1 MRAAH
6 HRRRLHEVKDS
17 QRIVPRL
24 IIERWRRHY
33 NEVRPHSSLGYLTPK
48 FASQRANAAS
58 RRATGPARGKWS
70 KQGAPSQ
77 ASRGPKKQGRS
88 VGGMRFVVL
97 LFLALFPAEPSH
109 AQEVPDLAF
118 VSEYIRELGVNERM
132 RALGERE
139 LTEVGGNNQLAA
151 LIRSSTRIQLELG
164 AQIYKLSGIHLKPP
178 FEDLA
183 IKITKF
189 YKMKI
194 EFHQRL
200 IAISTSLL
208 SRPHRGVDYG
218 ALAAEVP
225 KITAS
230 LEYIDRS
237 LLEATPLIFATLIDQ
252 EPDKNGKVSHL
263 IITKAERQRL
273 LVALSLH
280 FGQKMDLENQ
290 SYIVS
295 SASVLKSYLL
305 KYKCSDEP

>member
-1 MRAAH
+1 MDAL
-6 HRRRLHEVKDS
+6 RRSV
-17 QRIVPRL
+17 QTG
-24 IIERWRRHY
+24 
-33 NEVRPHSSLGYLTPK
+33 RPPPK
-48 FASQRANAAS
+48 KGNAAEKFGRQS
-58 RRATGPARGKWS
+58 GSGRRVESHNSSG
-70 KQGAPSQ
+70 
-77 ASRGPKKQGRS
+77 
-88 VGGMRFVVL
+88 GGMRFLVL

-109 AQEVPDLAF
+109 AREAPNLAF
-118 VSEYIRELGVNERM
+118 VSEYIRELAVNERM

-139 LTEVGGNNQLAA
+139 LTDVGGNNQFAA
-151 LIRSSTRIQLELG
+151 LIRSSTKIRMELG
-164 AQIYKLSGIHLKPP
+164 AQIHTLSGIHLEPP
-178 FEDLA
+178 FEGLTA
-183 IKITKF
+183 KITKF
-189 YKMKI
+189 YNMKI

-208 SRPHRGVDYG
+208 SRPQPGVDYG
-218 ALAAEVP
+218 GLAAEIP

-237 LLEATPLIFATLIDQ
+237 LLEVTPLIFATLIDQ

-305 KYKCSDEP
+305 KYKCSDEQ

>member
-1 MRAAH
+1 M
-6 HRRRLHEVKDS
+6 E
-17 QRIVPRL
+17 Q
-24 IIERWRRHY
+24 
-33 NEVRPHSSLGYLTPK
+33 
-48 FASQRANAAS
+48 
-58 RRATGPARGKWS
+58 ARGAVSSQPWS
-70 KQGAPSQ
+70 EKTGQVSG
-77 ASRGPKKQGRS
+77 
-88 VGGMRFVVL
+88 GGMRFLVL

-164 AQIYKLSGIHLKPP
+164 AQIYKLSVIHLKPP

-183 IKITKF
+183 TKITKF

-194 EFHQRL
+194 ECHQRL
-200 IAISTSLL
+200 RAISTSLL

-218 ALAAEVP
+218 ALAAEAP

-252 EPDKNGKVSHL
+252 KPDKNGKVSHL

-305 KYKCSDEP
+305 QYKCSDEP

>member
-1 MRAAH
+1 
-6 HRRRLHEVKDS
+6 
-17 QRIVPRL
+17 
-24 IIERWRRHY
+24 
-33 NEVRPHSSLGYLTPK
+33 
-48 FASQRANAAS
+48 
-58 RRATGPARGKWS
+58 
-70 KQGAPSQ
+70 
-77 ASRGPKKQGRS
+77 
-88 VGGMRFVVL
+88 MRFVVL
-97 LFLALFPAEPSH
+97 LFLVLFPAEPSH
-109 AQEVPDLAF
+109 AQEAPNLAF

-139 LTEVGGNNQLAA
+139 LAEVGGNYQFAA

-164 AQIYKLSGIHLKPP
+164 AQIQKLRGIHLKPP
-178 FEDLA
+178 FEDLTTN
-183 IKITKF
+183 ITKF
-189 YKMKI
+189 YNMKI

-208 SRPHRGVDYG
+208 SRPQPSVDYG
-218 ALAAEVP
+218 ALAGEAP

-230 LEYIDRS
+230 LEYIDSS
-237 LLEATPLIFATLIDQ
+237 LLEVTPLIFATLIDQ
-252 EPDKNGKVSHL
+252 TADKNGKVSHL
-263 IITKAERQRL
+263 IITTAERQRL

>member
-1 MRAAH
+1 MDA
-6 HRRRLHEVKDS
+6 L
-17 QRIVPRL
+17 L
-24 IIERWRRHY
+24 
-33 NEVRPHSSLGYLTPK
+33 
-48 FASQRANAAS
+48 
-58 RRATGPARGKWS
+58 
-70 KQGAPSQ
+70 
-77 ASRGPKKQGRS
+77 RS
-88 VGGMRFVVL
+88 VQAERPAAKKGERRQAVGEAEGGLNHNSSGGGMRFIVL

-109 AQEVPDLAF
+109 AQEAPNLAF
-118 VSEYIRELGVNERM
+118 VSEYIRELAVNERM
-132 RALGERE
+132 RALGQRD
-139 LTEVGGNNQLAA
+139 LTDVGGNDQFAA
-151 LIRSSTRIQLELG
+151 LIRSSTRIRMELG
-164 AQIYKLSGIHLKPP
+164 AQIHTLSGIHLKPP
-178 FEDLA
+178 FEDLTA
-183 IKITKF
+183 KITKF
-189 YKMKI
+189 YNMKI

-208 SRPHRGVDYG
+208 SRPQPGVDYG
-218 ALAAEVP
+218 GLAAEVS

>member
-1 MRAAH
+1 MDALLPSLQAERPAAKKGE
-6 HRRRLHEVKDS
+6 RRQAVGEAAGGLNH
-17 QRIVPRL
+17 
-24 IIERWRRHY
+24 
-33 NEVRPHSSLGYLTPK
+33 NSSG
-48 FASQRANAAS
+48 
-58 RRATGPARGKWS
+58 
-70 KQGAPSQ
+70 
-77 ASRGPKKQGRS
+77 
-88 VGGMRFVVL
+88 GGMRFIVL
-97 LFLALFPAEPSH
+97 LLLALFPAEPSH
-109 AQEVPDLAF
+109 AQEVPNLAF
-118 VSEYIRELGVNERM
+118 VSEYIRQLGVNERM

-139 LTEVGGNNQLAA
+139 LTEVGGNNQFAA

-164 AQIYKLSGIHLKPP
+164 AQIHKLSGIHLEPP
-178 FEDLA
+178 FEGLTT
-183 IKITKF
+183 KITKF
-189 YKMKI
+189 YNMKI

-208 SRPHRGVDYG
+208 SRPQPSVDYG
-218 ALAAEVP
+218 ALATEAP

-237 LLEATPLIFATLIDQ
+237 LLEVTPLIFATLIDQ
-252 EPDKNGKVSHL
+252 TADKNGKVSQL
-263 IITKAERQRL
+263 IITTAERQRL